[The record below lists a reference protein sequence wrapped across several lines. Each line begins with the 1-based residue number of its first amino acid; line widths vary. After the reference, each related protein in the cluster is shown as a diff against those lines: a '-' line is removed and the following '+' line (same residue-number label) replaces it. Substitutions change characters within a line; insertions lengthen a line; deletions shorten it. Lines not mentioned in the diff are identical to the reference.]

1 MTTTELKTDDA
12 LVEAQDGAAD
22 AREVTATGR
31 IQEIS
36 WRTRTAL
43 LYDDEGAVTK
53 LSFTPEQDGWM
64 RLVADIPVD
73 LQGFAHTGED
83 GEDYVELQVVS
94 VKELGWRPDT
104 TLDYLAVG
112 PKYKFDPDT
121 HPRIDWGMTTDEF
134 MKLIRGEDYDYQGS
148 EP

>member
-1 MTTTELKTDDA
+1 MTTTEHKTDDA
-12 LVEAQDGAAD
+12 LGEAQDGAAD
-22 AREVTATGR
+22 AREVKATGR

-73 LQGFAHTGED
+73 LQGIAHVDDD
-83 GEDYVELQVVS
+83 GEDYVELRVVS
-94 VKELGWRPDT
+94 VKEMGWRPDT
-104 TLDYLAVG
+104 TFDYSAVA
-112 PKYKFDPDT
+112 PKHPFDPDT

>member
-1 MTTTELKTDDA
+1 MTTTEHKTDDA
-12 LVEAQDGAAD
+12 LEQAQDCDAA

-64 RLVADIPVD
+64 RLVANIPVD
-73 LQGFAHTGED
+73 LQGVACVDDAGKE
-83 GEDYVELQVVS
+83 YVDLRVVS
-94 VKELGWRPDT
+94 VKEMGWDPDDN
-104 TLDYLAVG
+104 LDYLDVSYSRLHDQG
-112 PKYKFDPDT
+112 MPEPWPWFDEDEHSKFMA
-121 HPRIDWGMTTDEF
+121 RIRAEREG
-134 MKLIRGEDYDYQGS
+134 KPL
-148 EP
+148 

>member
-1 MTTTELKTDDA
+1 MTTTEHRTDDA
-12 LVEAQDGAAD
+12 LEQVSNGDAA

-73 LQGFAHTGED
+73 LQGIAHVDDG

-94 VKELGWRPDT
+94 VKELGWRPKT
-104 TLDYLAVG
+104 TRDYLDVSYSRLHHQ
-112 PKYKFDPDT
+112 PIPPPLPWYDEEEHRKFMS
-121 HPRIDWGMTTDEF
+121 I
-134 MKLIRGEDYDYQGS
+134 IRDMREAQ
-148 EP
+148 PL